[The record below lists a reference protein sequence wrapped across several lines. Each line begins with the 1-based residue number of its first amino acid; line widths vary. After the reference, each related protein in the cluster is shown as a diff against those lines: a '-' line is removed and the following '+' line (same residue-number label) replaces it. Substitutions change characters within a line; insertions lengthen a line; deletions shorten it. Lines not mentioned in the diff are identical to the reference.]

1 MADDESLAPYLR
13 PPLSFEH
20 GRMKTGSIEDSIR
33 ENIRL
38 ILHNYV
44 QGEAKPEG
52 VAADPSY
59 GAALPHHEFRRGRAS
74 EVVRIIRNALRHLEP
89 RLEERSVK
97 VEYASREPGRYFPF
111 SQVRVSGKVLA
122 TGESITMDFHIEE

>member
-1 MADDESLAPYLR
+1 MDVDERAPYLR

-20 GRMKTGSIEDSIR
+20 GRVRTGSIEDSIR

-52 VAADPSY
+52 VAADPEY
-59 GAALPHHEFRRGRAS
+59 GAALPHHEFRRGRAA
-74 EVVRIIRNALRHLEP
+74 EVVRVIRNSLRNLEP
-89 RLEERSVK
+89 RLEDRSVK
-97 VEYASREPGRYFPF
+97 VEYASSTPGRYFPF
-111 SQVRVSGKVLA
+111 SRVRVSGKVIA
-122 TGESITMDFHIEE
+122 SGELLVMDFDIEE